1 MASIRVQKVKAA
13 LTKLARSAF
22 LTSMG
27 GFLTNVAVCSLSM
40 LTKAA
45 TFSECIPCVIGMQK
59 ASQKALRTDGEDAS
73 TEQGK
78 TSNSV
83 RSCAHCASFPST
95 VYASDQMRSTRC
107 KKGAARTS
115 CNMRTSAA
123 TDDASSPA
131 KCRVCASC
139 RKRPEMVSNPHR
151 HFSSTAQGTLRS
163 IPGGSSQKTATN
175 RPFWEK
181 SRFMAPHS
189 RTSGVMTVST
199 TPWPPAASAAATSV
213 YSTHTG
219 SNSCHSR
226 VAIVA
231 RGRFACVNKT

>member
-1 MASIRVQKVKAA
+1 MHPLCDWDAESIP
-13 LTKLARSAF
+13 
-22 LTSMG
+22 
-27 GFLTNVAVCSLSM
+27 
-40 LTKAA
+40 
-45 TFSECIPCVIGMQK
+45 E
-59 ASQKALRTDGEDAS
+59 ALRTDGEDAS

-139 RKRPEMVSNPHR
+139 RKRPEMVSNP
-151 HFSSTAQGTLRS
+151 QLRL
-163 IPGGSSQKTATN
+163 
-175 RPFWEK
+175 R
-181 SRFMAPHS
+181 R
-189 RTSGVMTVST
+189 R
-199 TPWPPAASAAATSV
+199 
-213 YSTHTG
+213 
-219 SNSCHSR
+219 R
-226 VAIVA
+226 R
-231 RGRFACVNKT
+231 RGRRRLCETHSLARLAARLARLPFGAGRRRRRWRRGRRRRRFRGGQR